1 MKKIW
6 KVLLASTMT
15 LGLAAGLIACN
26 AGGTG
31 DAGSGG
37 TDSIRERYA
46 FSAAT
51 AGSILSAMNG
61 GSAQQFASAA
71 GFTAGAANARALVTA
86 KSAAFARATVTDEE
100 TIATLNDYMFLV
112 EGLLGDGAFG
122 MTTQDSDRE
131 EYAVKATVSY
141 RDIEGNA
148 LSYILYYNETER
160 FDRDDRDDWDDRDD
174 RDDWDDRFEEE
185 HTYDIDGILIVDGAE
200 YPVYGR
206 TETESDWDEDS
217 TETQFVVQMSETRT
231 MLVTQESENDGRES
245 EQEYAYVIRE
255 NGRTVERSEFSFE
268 QEDDETEIEF
278 FLTRD
283 GRTQTFYFEHEGRH
297 GIRIYVGDR
306 FSGTVYRVHVETDAD
321 GNSCY
326 VYETGSGNYR
336 FERPDFD

>member
-148 LSYILYYNETER
+148 RSCIL
-160 FDRDDRDDWDDRDD
+160 
-174 RDDWDDRFEEE
+174 
-185 HTYDIDGILIVDGAE
+185 
-200 YPVYGR
+200 
-206 TETESDWDEDS
+206 
-217 TETQFVVQMSETRT
+217 
-231 MLVTQESENDGRES
+231 
-245 EQEYAYVIRE
+245 
-255 NGRTVERSEFSFE
+255 
-268 QEDDETEIEF
+268 
-278 FLTRD
+278 
-283 GRTQTFYFEHEGRH
+283 
-297 GIRIYVGDR
+297 
-306 FSGTVYRVHVETDAD
+306 
-321 GNSCY
+321 
-326 VYETGSGNYR
+326 
-336 FERPDFD
+336 

>member
-112 EGLLGDGAFG
+112 ESILADGAFG
-122 MTTQDSDRE
+122 FEIVDSDLE
-131 EYAVKATVSY
+131 GYAHKMTVSY
-141 RDIEGNA
+141 KDITGAAVDYEM
-148 LSYILYYNETER
+148 YYNEEVVSSETE
-160 FDRDDRDDWDDRDD
+160 WDDG
-174 RDDWDDRFEEE
+174 EEE
-185 HTYDIDGILIVDGAE
+185 TETVNRIEGVLRVDGVD
-200 YPVYGR
+200 YP
-206 TETESDWDEDS
+206 
-217 TETQFVVQMSETRT
+217 MSGF
-231 MLVTQESENDGRES
+231 SE
-245 EQEYAYVIRE
+245 V
-255 NGRTVERSEFSFE
+255 
-268 QEDDETEIEF
+268 
-278 FLTRD
+278 
-283 GRTQTFYFEHEGRH
+283 
-297 GIRIYVGDR
+297 
-306 FSGTVYRVHVETDAD
+306 
-321 GNSCY
+321 
-326 VYETGSGNYR
+326 
-336 FERPDFD
+336 

>member
-112 EGLLGDGAFG
+112 
-122 MTTQDSDRE
+122 
-131 EYAVKATVSY
+131 
-141 RDIEGNA
+141 
-148 LSYILYYNETER
+148 
-160 FDRDDRDDWDDRDD
+160 
-174 RDDWDDRFEEE
+174 
-185 HTYDIDGILIVDGAE
+185 
-200 YPVYGR
+200 
-206 TETESDWDEDS
+206 
-217 TETQFVVQMSETRT
+217 
-231 MLVTQESENDGRES
+231 
-245 EQEYAYVIRE
+245 
-255 NGRTVERSEFSFE
+255 
-268 QEDDETEIEF
+268 
-278 FLTRD
+278 
-283 GRTQTFYFEHEGRH
+283 
-297 GIRIYVGDR
+297 
-306 FSGTVYRVHVETDAD
+306 
-321 GNSCY
+321 
-326 VYETGSGNYR
+326 
-336 FERPDFD
+336 

>member
-1 MKKIW
+1 M
-6 KVLLASTMT
+6 
-15 LGLAAGLIACN
+15 
-26 AGGTG
+26 
-31 DAGSGG
+31 
-37 TDSIRERYA
+37 
-46 FSAAT
+46 
-51 AGSILSAMNG
+51 
-61 GSAQQFASAA
+61 
-71 GFTAGAANARALVTA
+71 
-86 KSAAFARATVTDEE
+86 
-100 TIATLNDYMFLV
+100 
-112 EGLLGDGAFG
+112 
-122 MTTQDSDRE
+122 
-131 EYAVKATVSY
+131 
-141 RDIEGNA
+141 
-148 LSYILYYNETER
+148 
-160 FDRDDRDDWDDRDD
+160 
-174 RDDWDDRFEEE
+174 
-185 HTYDIDGILIVDGAE
+185 DGAE

-206 TETESDWDEDS
+206 TETESDRDEDS

-231 MLVTQESENDGRES
+231 MLVTQESENEGRES